1 MLNAFRLDGLNR
13 PIHFPTNHGR
23 PPMARRCDLTGKR
36 PNSANNVSHSHIKTK
51 KKQNPNLQTRRIWW
65 EEEEVYVKLKLS
77 TRALRTL
84 RKKSLN
90 DFAKE
95 AGIDLRKYTV

>member
-1 MLNAFRLDGLNR
+1 MLNRLRLDGSYR
-13 PIHFPTNHGR
+13 PIFSPKILWEAL
-23 PPMARRCDLTGKR
+23 MARRCDLTGKR
-36 PNSANNVSHSHIKTK
+36 PNSANKVSHSHIKTK
-51 KKQNPNLQTRRIWW
+51 TKQNPNLQTRRIWW

>member
-1 MLNAFRLDGLNR
+1 
-13 PIHFPTNHGR
+13 
-23 PPMARRCDLTGKR
+23 MARRCDLTGKR

-65 EEEEVYVKLKLS
+65 EEEGTYVRLKLS

-84 RKKSLN
+84 RKKSIG

>member
-1 MLNAFRLDGLNR
+1 
-13 PIHFPTNHGR
+13 
-23 PPMARRCDLTGKR
+23 MARRCDLTGKR

-65 EEEEVYVKLKLS
+65 EEEGVYVKLKLS

-84 RKKSLN
+84 RKKSLH

-95 AGIDLRKYTV
+95 AGMDLRKYTV

>member
-1 MLNAFRLDGLNR
+1 
-13 PIHFPTNHGR
+13 
-23 PPMARRCDLTGKR
+23 MARRCDLTGKR

-51 KKQNPNLQTRRIWW
+51 TKQNPNLQTRRIWW
-65 EEEEVYVKLKLS
+65 EEGDTFVKLKLS

-84 RKKSLN
+84 RKKSLS

-95 AGIDLRKYTV
+95 AGLDLNKYTV